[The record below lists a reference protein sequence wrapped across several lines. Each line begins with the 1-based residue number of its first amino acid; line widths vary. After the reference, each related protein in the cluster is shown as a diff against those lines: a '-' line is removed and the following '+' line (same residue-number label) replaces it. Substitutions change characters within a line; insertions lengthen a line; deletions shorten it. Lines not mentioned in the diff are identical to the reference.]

1 MRRRKMPGRESEYTR
16 GYISGVAAMMG
27 LVASGRVK
35 KLDKTNVLHYAIHIT
50 NEQKEREANA
60 IR

>member
-1 MRRRKMPGRESEYTR
+1 MPGREAEYTR
-16 GYISGVAAMMG
+16 GYISGVAAMME
-27 LVASGRVK
+27 LVTSGRVK

-50 NEQKEREANA
+50 NEQEEREANA